1 MDNKKRSKPLAPF
14 RKSGALR
21 ILSVFFVLCAV
32 PAPALSFEILM
43 GTGEKG
49 SFSYFAGRTICR
61 VIEGGADGIDCKV
74 RPAADGDVHNLT
86 NLRSGSLDLC
96 LVDSRMLQDAVDKK
110 GEFRFLDIVYDNIS
124 LLMPVYEIPMTLV
137 ARDDAGVESLEDLKG
152 KRINA
157 GAPLSETRRATETV
171 MAAKGWVRDV
181 FGLVQELPTSQMQ
194 DTMAFCHGSVQA
206 MVHVGVHPDSSLAK
220 LLKLC
225 EAKLVSVYD
234 RDIRG
239 WIDGHPAFCETTV
252 DKGAYP
258 SVSGQFETLAT
269 RGVLVASDSLDDD
282 TATDILEAI
291 YGGLD
296 RLKRSHPSLS
306 PPAKGPTAIYSGIP
320 AHPGAARFFSQP
332 VP

>member
-1 MDNKKRSKPLAPF
+1 MDDKWSKPLARI
-14 RKSGALR
+14 RKSGTLR
-21 ILSVFFVLCAV
+21 IVMVFFVLCAI
-32 PAPALSFEILM
+32 PAPALAFEILM

-96 LVDSRMLQDAVDKK
+96 LVDSRMLQDAVGKR
-110 GEFRFLDIVYDNIS
+110 GAFRFLDIAYDNIS
-124 LLMPVYEIPMTLV
+124 LLVPMYEIPMSLV
-137 ARDDAGVESLEDLKG
+137 VRTDAGIGSLEDLKG

-157 GAPLSETRRATETV
+157 GAPFSETRRATETI
-171 MAAKGWVRDV
+171 MAAKGWSREF

-206 MVHVGVHPDSSLAK
+206 MVHVGVQPDSALEQ

-225 EAKLVSVYD
+225 EAKLVNVYD

-239 WIDGHPAFCETTV
+239 WIDGHPAFCETTM
-252 DKGAYP
+252 DKGSYP
-258 SVSGQFETLAT
+258 TVTGQIPTLAT
-269 RGVLVASDSLDDD
+269 RGVLAASDSLDED
-282 TATDILEAI
+282 TAVDILEAI

-296 RLKRSHPSLS
+296 RLKRSHPSLT
-306 PPAKGPTAIYSGIP
+306 PPEKGPAAIYSGMA
-320 AHPGAARFFSQP
+320 AHPGAVRFFSQP
-332 VP
+332 LP